1 MTDLKLIQTNS
12 GGDLVLRGND
22 LATVTGVEN
31 TLYLAMFGG
40 DKWVGNFM
48 TDKPYEGRTEK
59 TLLEVAL
66 NSAGRQAILNAVN
79 ADIAFLSDIP
89 GTTWVA
95 DVTFVG
101 INRVKID
108 IGVNGENFSFLWN
121 PQEESS
127 VRVFTGLCPVV
138 TGLSVSG
145 VTAST
150 LTFGWDAST
159 AIGYQYA
166 YNTSGST
173 PAEEDWIDTSATE
186 ITITG
191 LTDSTLYYVFVRNV
205 CAEGFYSAA
214 VSASDTTDVE
224 TPVLPLGIDPILAVF
239 STVGVTRSGDDV
251 TLWADQSPEGNDM
264 LPVINSPTFEPAI
277 FGSKPGIRFD
287 RLPASQVM
295 ETAAAMVGLSG
306 LPAATIFVVA
316 TTPDPSGAFPLVYY
330 STSVGSLLAGML
342 ETYIQMPALTPELN
356 VLAKG
361 NVGVQVG
368 TMPSAS
374 DTGVIYTVDLDFSKS
389 ATAELKVYKDN
400 SATGYVQGTTSE
412 NTGNLA
418 SAPFGIGATDG
429 HVGAVVVY
437 PTSLSN
443 SDRTAVY
450 DYLTSYF
457 GL

>member
-31 TLYLAMFGG
+31 ALYLAMFGG

-121 PQEESS
+121 PQEELP

-138 TGLSVSG
+138 TGIAVSA

-173 PAEEDWIDTSATE
+173 PAEEDWIDTAVTE

-224 TPVLPLGIDPILAVF
+224 TPTLPLGIDPILAVF
-239 STVGVTRSGDDV
+239 STVGVSRSGDDV
-251 TLWADQSPEGNDM
+251 TAWADQSPENNDL
-264 LPVINSPTFEPAI
+264 LPVVNNPTFEAEI
-277 FGSKPGIRFD
+277 FGSKPGIKFD
-287 RLPASQVM
+287 RLPASQTM
-295 ETAAAMVGLSG
+295 ETASPASG
-306 LPAATIFVVA
+306 LTGLPSVTIFVVA

-330 STSVGSLLAGML
+330 TTSVGLLSAGML
-342 ETYIQMPALTPELN
+342 ESYLQMPSATPEVN

-361 NVGVQVG
+361 DVGLQVG
-368 TMPSAS
+368 TIPTAS
-374 DTGVIYTVDLDFSKS
+374 GTGVIYTIDLDFSKS

-400 SATGYVQGTTSE
+400 AMTGYVQAATSE
-412 NTGNLA
+412 NTGTFA
-418 SAPFGIGATDG
+418 AAPFGIGATDG
-429 HVGAVVVY
+429 HIGAVVVY
-437 PTSLSN
+437 PTSLN
-443 SDRTAVY
+443 NTDRTAVY